1 MNKLILFIK
10 EFIKRLLDLLFPKTM
25 FILAD
30 GDELATADNKLFYS
44 KGE

>member
-10 EFIKRLLDLLFPKTM
+10 EFIKRLLDILFPKTM

-30 GDELATADNKLFYS
+30 GDEFTTVDNKIFYL
-44 KGE
+44 KEV